1 MTTYRIIGNN
11 TSLGQ
16 PGDTISAEQ
25 LDGLNVAALVE
36 GGFIEPIVKAQ
47 PKPTKDKE

>member
-1 MTTYRIIGNN
+1 MTHYRITANN

-25 LDGLNVAALVE
+25 LEGLNVAALVE
-36 GGFIEPIVKAQ
+36 GGFIEPVVKAQ
-47 PKPTKDKE
+47 PKPAKDKD